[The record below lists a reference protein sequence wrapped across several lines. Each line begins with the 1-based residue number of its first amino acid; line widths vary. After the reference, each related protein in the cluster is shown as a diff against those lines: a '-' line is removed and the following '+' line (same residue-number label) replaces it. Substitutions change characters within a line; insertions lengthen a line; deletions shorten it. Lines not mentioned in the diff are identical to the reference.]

1 MKKTFITGIIILI
14 IGGIML
20 AIGIGQGG
28 IKSIYWDNGL
38 KTDQSTS
45 YSREIKNVD
54 TINIEGSNY
63 GPIAIHRGNV
73 AKVAVH
79 AQKSNQIKTHLSG
92 HALTISGHS
101 RTHFMFGDFSIDN
114 GSQTIDVTVPKKT
127 QIKTIDNRGEMSLHV
142 TDLTVK
148 NLSSN
153 GYGNLNL
160 ENTMVTKEMNM
171 PHQNYGDITMNG
183 VTFDRGLNIDSSGDI
198 TIRNSHFDKAD
209 SRLHSD
215 DGEVYL
221 SNNHWQNLSVTS
233 SDGDLYLEDQ
243 SVKDTLTANTADGD
257 ITARII
263 PRAGIVIHA
272 NSSDGDTS
280 IYGKNRHR
288 YGKVK
293 TNGQSFEINS
303 SAGDVTV
310 TR

>member
-38 KTDQSTS
+38 KTDRSTS
-45 YSREIKNVD
+45 YSRDIKNVD

-63 GPIAIHRGNV
+63 GPIAIHQGNV
-73 AKVAVH
+73 AKVTVH
-79 AQKSNQIKTHLSG
+79 AQKSNQIKTSISG
-92 HALTISGHS
+92 HTLSISGHS
-101 RTHFMFGDFSIDN
+101 RTHFMFDDFSIDN

-142 TDLTVK
+142 TDLTVESLK
-148 NLSSN
+148 ST
-153 GYGNLNL
+153 GYGDLNL
-160 ENTMVTKEMNM
+160 ENMRVVKELEI

-183 VTFDRGLNIDSSGDI
+183 VTFDQGLNIDSSGDI
-198 TIRNSHFDKAD
+198 AIRNSHFNGGD
-209 SRLHSD
+209 SRIHSG
-215 DGEVYL
+215 DGDVDL
-221 SNNHWQNLSVTS
+221 VNNRWQNLSVTS
-233 SDGDLYLEDQ
+233 SDGDLNLEDQ
-243 SVKDTLTANTADGD
+243 LVKDTLTANTTDGD
-257 ITARII
+257 IIARII

-280 IYGKNRHR
+280 IYGKSRHQ
-288 YGKVK
+288 YGEVK
-293 TNGQSFEINS
+293 TNGQSFELTS
-303 SAGDVTV
+303 SDGDVTV